1 MSKYS
6 MKIKDVISYYT
17 RDVVESWFKSYNI
30 EDYLTPEQIQ
40 VVNQAGL
47 WNKDRLAKK
56 IVDHYFMREI
66 GFETPA
72 LFQHYAKVT
81 MEEIMEE
88 KLPLIYSA
96 SIQYDPLVNVDYT
109 ETFERTIDSENS
121 NSGTLN
127 STQNSQ
133 TSGTGSNS
141 GSSSSTSNSLSE
153 NLNIENKTPQTKIT
167 KQNLDSGIY
176 ASNVNQGSASTG
188 VMDST
193 TTQNSQTTS
202 STGNDQLA
210 QTQSS
215 SGSNNTD
222 ENYLKRVKGNS
233 GVSATAQKMV
243 EQFRN
248 NIRAIDRE
256 IIDELHILYMG
267 LY

>member
-1 MSKYS
+1 MSKYT
-6 MKIKDVISYYT
+6 IELRNVIGYYT
-17 RDVVESWFKSYNI
+17 RDVVESWFKNYNI

-40 VVNQAGL
+40 VVNQTGL
-47 WNKDRLAKK
+47 WNKNKLAKK

-72 LFQHYAKVT
+72 LFEHYAKVT

-96 SIQYDPLVNVDYT
+96 SIKYDPLVNVDYT
-109 ETFERTIDSENS
+109 ETFERSIDSENS

-153 NLNIENKTPQTKIT
+153 NMNIENKTPQTKIT

-176 ASNVNQGSASTG
+176 ASTVSQGSASTN
-188 VMDST
+188 VTDST

-210 QTQSS
+210 QSTSS
-215 SGSNNTD
+215 SGENSTD
-222 ENYLKRVKGNS
+222 ENYTKHVKGNS

-243 EQFRN
+243 EQFRD
-248 NIRAIDRE
+248 NIRAIDKE
-256 IIDELHILYMG
+256 IIEELHILFMG